1 MIDRFGRRVTYLR
14 VSLTN
19 LCQLKCTYCTLPEE
33 PVTSMSPH
41 EVECL
46 LEIASRRLGFRKVRL
61 TGGEP
66 TLRRDLGEVVRRI
79 TALPGIREVALT
91 TNGLLLERRAAELA
105 SAGLTTVNISCD
117 SLHSERF
124 AKLTGGGK
132 LADVLAGIRAAHA
145 ANIPRIKLNVV
156 LMGGIN
162 DDEVEPFVD
171 FAARENVEVRF
182 IEHMPMSAERIGL
195 WHVDPR
201 DVLRRL
207 GEERGLEPLPTRQ
220 DGGPAERFRIG
231 TAVIGFIHAM
241 SNPFCDRCN
250 RLRLTA
256 EGTIRSCLLT
266 GGEVDLLGVL
276 RSGRETAEVEA
287 TVVEL
292 FQRAAD
298 AKPPIYDLQREGAIP
313 MRSIG
318 G

>member
-19 LCQLKCTYCTLPEE
+19 LCQLKCTYCTLPDE
-33 PVTSMSPH
+33 PPTSMAAA
-41 EVECL
+41 EVERL

-66 TLRRDLGEVVRRI
+66 TLRRDLPEVVRRI
-79 TALPGIREVALT
+79 AALPGIREVALT

-105 SAGLTTVNISCD
+105 NAGLGTVNVSLD
-117 SLHSERF
+117 SLHEDRF
-124 AKLTGGGK
+124 AKLTGGGR
-132 LADVLAGIRAAHA
+132 LADVLAGLRAARDA
-145 ANIPRIKLNVV
+145 GIPRVKVNAV

-162 DDEVEPFVD
+162 DDEIESFVD
-171 FAARENVEVRF
+171 FAAAEAVEVRF
-182 IEHMPMSAERIGL
+182 IEHMPMRDERVGQ
-195 WHVDPR
+195 WRVEPR
-201 DVLRRL
+201 QVLERL
-207 GEERGLEPLPTRQ
+207 GRDRGLEPLATSA
-220 DGGPAERFRIG
+220 DGGPAERFRVG
-231 TAVIGFIHAM
+231 GAVVGFIHAI

-266 GGEVDLLGVL
+266 GGEVDLLGAL
-276 RSGRETAEVEA
+276 RAGGTDAEVEER
-287 TVVEL
+287 VVEL

-298 AKPPIYDLQREGAIP
+298 AKPPIYDLLREGSIP